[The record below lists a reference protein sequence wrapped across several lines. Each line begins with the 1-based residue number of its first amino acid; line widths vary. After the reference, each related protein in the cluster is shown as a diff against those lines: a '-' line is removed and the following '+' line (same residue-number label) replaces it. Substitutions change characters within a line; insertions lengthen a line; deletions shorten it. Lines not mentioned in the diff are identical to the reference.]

1 MRILKF
7 HAQWCA
13 PCKKLAKDFERENLR
28 VESIDIEQEEDMV
41 DEYGIRSVPTTII
54 LDENDKEIKRWVGTF
69 NVKEIHDY
77 LE

>member
-7 HAQWCA
+7 YAQWCA
-13 PCKKLAKDFERENLR
+13 PCKKLAKDFENENLR
-28 VESIDIEQEEDMV
+28 VESIDIEQEADMV

-69 NVKEIHDY
+69 NVKEIHNY
-77 LE
+77 LK

>member
-7 HAQWCA
+7 YAQWCA
-13 PCKKLAKDFERENLR
+13 PCKKLSKDLANENIR
-28 VESIDIEQEEDMV
+28 VESIDIEQEADLV
-41 DEYGIRSVPTTII
+41 DEFGVRSVPTTII

-77 LE
+77 LK